1 VVSAVRLWPNPAADW
16 LWLDGTESPVLYSV
30 SGRKVMVLDPGR
42 NDLRHLSPGVY
53 FVRFAGKN
61 EMVTTKMVLV

>member
-1 VVSAVRLWPNPAADW
+1 VKGSLFLPKDYYALLFDRCGEKVAD
-16 LWLDGTESPVLYSV
+16 LQ
-30 SGRKVMVLDPGR
+30 PGR

-61 EMVTTKMVLV
+61 EMVTTKMVLVR